1 MILDNNTVQI
11 HSGKQYLHI
20 EEMFL
25 QQFTKIVNFILAISR
40 RDYFTIVKKRY
51 RIRRN
56 TIVHKKMTLHHI
68 QAQRHG

>member
-20 EEMFL
+20 EEMPL
-25 QQFTKIVNFILAISR
+25 QQFTKIVNFILAISH
-40 RDYFTIVKKRY
+40 RDHFIMVKKMLSHTPRY
-51 RIRRN
+51 YC
-56 TIVHKKMTLHHI
+56 TQKMTLHHI